1 MERRARSSFPCQTG
15 PVSVL
20 WDSLRMLFTLNIDWF
35 LMVLKDLV
43 INPQMKDTVEEDGSR
58 GLLH

>member
-43 INPQMKDTVEEDGSR
+43 INPQMKDTVEEDGS
-58 GLLH
+58 